1 MVSSYDTR
9 KEKRKEKKNENYHYF
24 FYGKI
29 IIIHGKENKGEN
41 YHIYSL
47 MVLAHHNLIY
57 KQLATKIKPLNT
69 TKFCFS
75 FIILVEYTVS

>member
-9 KEKRKEKKNENYHYF
+9 KENRKEKKNENYHYF

-29 IIIHGKENKGEN
+29 TI
-41 YHIYSL
+41 YIYSL

>member
-1 MVSSYDTR
+1 MSSYDTR
-9 KEKRKEKKNENYHYF
+9 KEKRKEKKEWKLSLF
-24 FYGKI
+24 FLW
-29 IIIHGKENKGEN
+29 EN

>member
-1 MVSSYDTR
+1 MIQ
-9 KEKRKEKKNENYHYF
+9 EKKREKKKRM
-24 FYGKI
+24 KI
-29 IIIHGKENKGEN
+29 IIIFLWEN

-47 MVLAHHNLIY
+47 MVLAHHNFIY

>member
-1 MVSSYDTR
+1 MVSSYDT
-9 KEKRKEKKNENYHYF
+9 RKEKKNENYHYF

-47 MVLAHHNLIY
+47 MVLALSQFNL
-57 KQLATKIKPLNT
+57 
-69 TKFCFS
+69 
-75 FIILVEYTVS
+75 

>member
-1 MVSSYDTR
+1 MIQ
-9 KEKRKEKKNENYHYF
+9 EKREKKKRM
-24 FYGKI
+24 KI
-29 IIIHGKENKGEN
+29 IIIFLWEN

>member
-1 MVSSYDTR
+1 MIQ
-9 KEKRKEKKNENYHYF
+9 EKREKKKRM
-24 FYGKI
+24 KI
-29 IIIHGKENKGEN
+29 IIIFLWEN

-47 MVLAHHNLIY
+47 MVLAYHNFIY